1 MEEKFFFKNGD
12 GLKLSG
18 ILSYPEKETN
28 KCIVLCHGITV
39 DKNES
44 GNVFKKLSDLL
55 VKEGFATFRFDFRG
69 HGESEGSSFDLTV
82 TGEVRDLESVME
94 FLKKIGFDEFGI
106 LAASFAGGPVAL
118 FVGEHSDNIRAIV
131 FWNSIIDY
139 DSLLKPTL
147 PWPKKYFGKRAMEKL
162 ERDGYIEIGKRGFEI
177 GNSLIKEVKKLKPWE
192 RLLNVKIPMLFIHGD
207 ADTYVPY
214 NDSVKYSKMLGAKL
228 VTIEN
233 GEHGL
238 NEPEEFEKASK
249 AVIKF
254 FKNFL

>member
-1 MEEKFFFKNGD
+1 MFFENKD
-12 GLKLSG
+12 GLKLCG
-18 ILSYPEKETN
+18 ILSLPEKETN

-55 VKEGFATFRFDFRG
+55 VKEGLATFRFDFRG
-69 HGESEGSSFDLTV
+69 HGESEGSSLDLTV
-82 TGEVRDLESVME
+82 TDEVRDLESAME
-94 FLKKIGFDEFGI
+94 FLKKRGFDEFGI

-118 FVGEHSDNIRAIV
+118 FVGKHPDNIRAII

-139 DSLLKPTL
+139 DSLLKPKL
-147 PWPKKYFGKRAMEKL
+147 PWPKKYFGKEAMEKL
-162 ERDGYIEIGKRGFEI
+162 ERDGYIEIGRREFKI
-177 GNSLIKEVKKLKPWE
+177 GKPLIEELKKLKPWE
-192 RLLNVKIPMLFIHGD
+192 KLLNVKIPTLFIHGD

-214 NDSVKYSKMLGAKL
+214 DDSVKYSKMLGAKL

-238 NEPEEFEKASK
+238 VEPEEFEKASK
-249 AVIKF
+249 AAIEF
-254 FKNFL
+254 FKKFL